1 VTGYRQVL
9 AVPGL
14 APLLAVSLLARTAI
28 TAAGMALTL
37 YVVLGLRLGYAAA
50 GAVPAT
56 LTAGLA
62 LGGPLLGRLIDRRG
76 LRTALLAT
84 VVLQAGFWLAVPVL
98 RYPVLLAA
106 AFVAGLLMVP
116 AQAVTRQAIAA
127 LTTGGQ
133 RRPAFALES
142 VQGEL
147 SYLVGPAA
155 VILAAATLSPATMAW
170 GVGGAIVVGGAAIAA
185 LDPPLRSPDEA
196 PAGTTLPPRRREWL
210 GLGMIAVLVLA
221 FGTALLLGGI
231 DLAIVAT
238 LQQAGQ
244 VSWASLVV
252 AVCGLASVTGGLCYG
267 ALARPLPGWLLLGLL
282 GVATVLAGLA
292 PGWPWLCLAVVGTGL
307 LTAPTLSTVSDAVSR
322 LAPAGVR
329 GEATGLQASAMSAG
343 VALGAPVVGWA
354 VDASVP
360 AAGFAVAGLA
370 GVAAALA
377 GHLLSR
383 RARRPLAAASG
394 APAPDRDPCQVR
406 A

>member
-84 VVLQAGFWLAVPVL
+84 LVLQAGFWLAVPVL

-185 LDPPLRSPDEA
+185 LDPPLRAPDEA
-196 PAGTTLPPRRREWL
+196 PTGTAPPRRREWL
-210 GLGMIAVLVLA
+210 GRGMIAVLVLA

-394 APAPDRDPCQVR
+394 APAPDRDPGQVR

>member
-1 VTGYRQVL
+1 
-9 AVPGL
+9 
-14 APLLAVSLLARTAI
+14 
-28 TAAGMALTL
+28 
-37 YVVLGLRLGYAAA
+37 
-50 GAVPAT
+50 
-56 LTAGLA
+56 
-62 LGGPLLGRLIDRRG
+62 
-76 LRTALLAT
+76 
-84 VVLQAGFWLAVPVL
+84 
-98 RYPVLLAA
+98 
-106 AFVAGLLMVP
+106 MV
-116 AQAVTRQAIAA
+116 
-127 LTTGGQ
+127 
-133 RRPAFALES
+133 
-142 VQGEL
+142 
-147 SYLVGPAA
+147 
-155 VILAAATLSPATMAW
+155 
-170 GVGGAIVVGGAAIAA
+170 
-185 LDPPLRSPDEA
+185 
-196 PAGTTLPPRRREWL
+196 
-210 GLGMIAVLVLA
+210 AVLVLA

-343 VALGAPVVGWA
+343 VAFGAPVVGWA

>member
-1 VTGYRQVL
+1 MTGYRQVL

-14 APLLAVSLLARTAI
+14 APLLAVSLLARMAI

-37 YVVLGLRLGYAAA
+37 YVVLGLHLGYAAA
-50 GAVPAT
+50 GAVPAA

-98 RYPVLLAA
+98 RYPVLLGA

-127 LTTGGQ
+127 LTAGPQ

-170 GVGGAIVVGGAAIAA
+170 GVGGAIVVGGVAIAA
-185 LDPPLRSPDEA
+185 LDPPLRAPDEA
-196 PAGTTLPPRRREWL
+196 PAGTAPPRRREWL
-210 GLGMIAVLVLA
+210 GRGMVAVLVLA

-267 ALARPLPGWLLLGLL
+267 ALSRPLPGRLLLGLL

-292 PGWPWLCLAVVGTGL
+292 HGWPWLCLAVVGTGL

-370 GVAAALA
+370 GIAAALA

-383 RARRPLAAASG
+383 RTRRPLAAASG
-394 APAPDRDPCQVR
+394 AATPDRDPCRVG